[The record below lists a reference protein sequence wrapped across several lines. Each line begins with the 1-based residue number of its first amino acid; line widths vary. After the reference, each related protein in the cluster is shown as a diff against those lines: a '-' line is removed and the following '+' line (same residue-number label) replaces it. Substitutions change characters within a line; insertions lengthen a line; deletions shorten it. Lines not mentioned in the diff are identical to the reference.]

1 MKRSLTSPNTVHQI
15 ILDFDKFPFL
25 ADVITLGIP
34 PSYKTLTMFLRSP
47 TTYYRTATT
56 KSKQPRLLTRE
67 FPTLRLAS
75 LRLSQIFLQGD
86 PNGEDP
92 LPSDLAHR
100 LLLRKL

>member
-15 ILDFDKFPFL
+15 FLDFDKFPFL

-34 PSYKTLTMFLRSP
+34 LSYKTLTMFLRFP
-47 TTYYRTATT
+47 TTYYQTATT
-56 KSKQPRLLTRE
+56 KSKQPRLLTRQI
-67 FPTLRLAS
+67 PTLRLAS

-92 LPSDLAHR
+92 LPSNLAYR
-100 LLLRKL
+100 LFLRKL